1 MSGLNTL
8 AVSGG
13 TKAAGKT
20 ARLRVTLTFY
30 RGGVLLVLVS
40 VMSSEAETSLIIS
53 EK

>member
-8 AVSGG
+8 AVSAG

-20 ARLRVTLTFY
+20 ARLRVTLTFD